1 MDAITNFLFE
11 LLVASWWMLA
21 EMAPYLLL
29 GFVIAGL
36 LSAFISP
43 QWIERHLGGSRFGQ
57 IFKASIFGVP
67 LPLCSCGVIPVAA
80 SLRRH
85 GAGKGATTA
94 FLLSTPQ
101 TGVDSIAVTYA
112 LLGPFL
118 AVFRPLAALLTGFF
132 GGGLVHALDR
142 DDVPAAA
149 AAAAP
154 EKAGS
159 ACSDGCSPDSGSGP
173 PSSCC
178 DDAECAGDRAPGES
192 RLAAALRYGLVTLP
206 RDIGRALL
214 VGILLSGLISV
225 LVEPAALEGVLG
237 HGMLPILIA
246 MAVGVPLYVC
256 ATASVPIAVAM
267 IHAGLS
273 PGAALAFL
281 ISGPATNAAT
291 LTTLWRVLG
300 WRSMVIFLVTV
311 GIGAIG
317 SGLFVD
323 GAVASGLVP
332 SSAIVTTADAASAHA
347 HHEAGATFGGLL
359 QQGSAVALL
368 LVLANAVRPRRRT
381 AGLEEAIMV
390 EDEEITELQVVGMH
404 CNGCVQSVERALGEC
419 DGVTDV
425 EVRLEGSLAKVR
437 GREVSR
443 AELDAAVRSLGFST
457 AE

>member
-1 MDAITNFLFE
+1 MDAILPFLSE
-11 LLVASWWMLA
+11 LAVASWWMLA

-43 QWIERHLGGSRFGQ
+43 QWVERHLGGSRLGQ
-57 IFKASIFGVP
+57 IFKASLFGVP

-118 AVFRPLAALLTGFF
+118 AAFRPLAALVTGFV
-132 GGGLVHALDR
+132 GGSLVHVLDR
-142 DDVPAAA
+142 DPAPPPAVPARGACGDSSCGDGCA
-149 AAAAP
+149 TEA
-154 EKAGS
+154 AGS
-159 ACSDGCSPDSGSGP
+159 AA
-173 PSSCC
+173 CC
-178 DDAECAGDRAPGES
+178 DDADCAGSRAAGEP

-214 VGILLSGLISV
+214 VGIVLSGLIAAV
-225 LVEPAALEGVLG
+225 VEPAALEGVLG
-237 HGMLPILIA
+237 RGLLPILLA

-273 PGAALAFL
+273 PGAAIAFL

-311 GIGAIG
+311 AVGAAA
-317 SGLFVD
+317 SGLLID
-323 GAVASGLVP
+323 GAVAAGAVP
-332 SSAIVTTADAASAHA
+332 SSLIVTAADAPAAHA
-347 HHEAGATFGGLL
+347 HHHEEAGAGALL
-359 QQGSAVALL
+359 KHLAAAALL
-368 LVLANAVRPRRRT
+368 LVLANALRPRRGGQES
-381 AGLEEAIMV
+381 AGIPAAEAEPV
-390 EDEEITELQVVGMH
+390 TVLRVAGMH
-404 CNGCVQSVERALGEC
+404 CNGCVQSLQRALGEVA
-419 DGVTDV
+419 GVSGV
-425 EVRLEGSLAKVR
+425 EVRLEDGLARVR
-437 GREVSR
+437 GRSVSLP
-443 AELDAAVRSLGFST
+443 ALEAAVRSLGFRV

>member
-1 MDAITNFLFE
+1 MDAAFSLASE
-11 LLVASWWMLA
+11 MLVASWWMLA

-29 GFVIAGL
+29 GFIVAGL
-36 LSAFISP
+36 LSVFISP
-43 QWIERHLGGSRFGQ
+43 EWVERHLGGSRFGQ
-57 IFKASIFGVP
+57 IFKASLFGVP

-142 DDVPAAA
+142 DDTPPSSAADA
-149 AAAAP
+149 L
-154 EKAGS
+154 EEAGGS
-159 ACSDGCSPDSGSGP
+159 CGDGCSSDAESGS
-173 PSSCC
+173 CC
-178 DDAECAGDRAPGES
+178 EDTGGGDRTVRGGS
-192 RLAAALRYGLVTLP
+192 RLSEALHYGLVTLP
-206 RDIGRALL
+206 RDIGKALV
-214 VGILLSGLISV
+214 VGILLSGMISAV
-225 LVEPAALEGVLG
+225 VEPAALERVLG
-237 HGMLPILIA
+237 GGLLPILVA
-246 MAVGVPLYVC
+246 MAIGVPLYVC

-281 ISGPATNAAT
+281 ISGPATNGAT

-300 WRSMVIFLVTV
+300 WRSMVIFLFTV
-311 GIGAIG
+311 AVGAVG
-317 SGLFVD
+317 SGLLVD

-332 SSAIVTTADAASAHA
+332 SSAIVTTADAADA
-347 HHEAGATFGGLL
+347 HHHHQQGITALGLL
-359 QQGSAVALL
+359 QHGSAVALL
-368 LVLANAVRPRRRT
+368 LVLANALRPRRR
-381 AGLEEAIMV
+381 AEGPEEAILR
-390 EDEEITELQVVGMH
+390 DSEESTELRVVGMH

-419 DGVTDV
+419 DGVTGV
-425 EVRLEGSLAKVR
+425 EVRLEEGRAMVR
-437 GREVSR
+437 GRDVSR
-443 AELDAAVRSLGFST
+443 AELDDAVRSLGFST